1 MKKEGFFNG
10 FPARLREIRKSLGLT
25 QDAFCEKLGVSK
37 STYVRY
43 ELGEMMPKLQFLSV
57 LTRKFRVNSNWLLT
71 GLGEMF
77 LGTSPEDISL
87 INPKVL
93 KDERYYELLKLL
105 NIQAVEDIIM
115 AKIIEIKALLSPMIN
130 EYLSREG
137 HLMDQAS

>member
-10 FPARLREIRKSLGLT
+10 FPARLRELRKSLGLT

-43 ELGEMMPKLQFLSV
+43 ELGEMMPKIQFLSV
-57 LTRKFRVNSNWLLT
+57 LTMKFRVNSNWLLT
-71 GLGEMF
+71 GRGEMF
-77 LGTSPEDISL
+77 LGTRPEDISL

-115 AKIIEIKALLSPMIN
+115 AKIIEIKALLSPMIE